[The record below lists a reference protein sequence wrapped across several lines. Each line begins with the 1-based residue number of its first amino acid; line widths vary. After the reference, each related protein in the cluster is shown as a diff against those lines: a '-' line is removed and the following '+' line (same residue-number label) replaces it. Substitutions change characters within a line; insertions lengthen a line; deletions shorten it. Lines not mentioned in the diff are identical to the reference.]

1 MAANFILRSLR
12 DAKDKHPLT
21 ISKSAPQIAPQIRPP
36 SINERVQVRFNKTS
50 LSPGTIVGYDS
61 EDGTYLVHLS
71 LIDQIEKVAPD
82 QVQRLVISMMK
93 PPPMTTSTTLPKLVG
108 PTRRQLEWH
117 HLEIKALCYWSKNG
131 LARAWLKWASMK
143 AERLRRSARIA
154 AKKQAEAEAAAA
166 VKAKRHKAV
175 FGKHGGVLGKL
186 KNTFEDEHAQIK
198 QEWLA
203 HRLAIHPEA
212 VRQYQELKHGA
223 EAAWDSNDI
232 TECKQLLDMCIK
244 LNGHCDSLF
253 NFRARVNDRAGHTRE
268 ALDDARRAVSLWHR
282 TDNHLLLSRLLQQ
295 EQRLD
300 EASLHFMAAHK
311 RGGDGVVATRDDDYR
326 GLVIS
331 IRRKRNFC
339 NVRRPDQAKVVE
351 TRTSVI
357 EKPDPP
363 DLTGEA
369 VSASDSASILARW
382 TPVEGSDAAGT
393 YEYVLQ
399 HCEEMTIF
407 EPKQRKFQVSYG
419 PWVTTTFK
427 VRAVEQQR
435 MLQGKSVADTIAL
448 EGCSVGPLKADRRG
462 RLVARLEPLKRGA
475 TYKLHVKSTSQEGE
489 SDYSADVFVKTVANE
504 DSGPGIKL
512 VPLSWLLGATYCVGI
527 AAEESARTGQGAFS
541 YVRSVARV
549 LNSRLM
555 DLRRVFAYYKSG
567 QYLTS
572 LKFIRM
578 LRDVGLMQGCTPAQ
592 ATLSK
597 AKLLGTS
604 DVDLRFQRLVRSV
617 SLSDDSVPASMPG
630 SAIASAARVLT
641 TGNGGVS
648 PSASA
653 KEMAPGIDATRKK
666 SPPPPKSP
674 PKTPSAA
681 RQQQEPPPPPQ
692 QQQLAPLAQQEPR
705 KSKVEWRKVAGSARS
720 FTLAELREA
729 ARRYHEEMVKSA
741 GEEAEVIVDPVAAGD
756 AASGLMAPFQ
766 FVAALIECS
775 WQCYPSLVG
784 LERRLTTCI
793 DAILAVVM
801 PLVDGVK
808 KKRVELNSANVRAL
822 FVFFDKDLRKI
833 FRAYAE
839 GDQAAIVADVQGNES
854 INLAELKKMLS
865 DCSMMDDNLTN
876 VKLQSIFAEVNV
888 GSAEEGIDENDSEMS
903 YDEFLSTLA
912 LICDVKIPEKG
923 RSRDGFEYTLY
934 AWLQLQFIPTC
945 RRLINAKAKGKK

>member
-143 AERLRRSARIA
+143 AECLRRSARIA

-630 SAIASAARVLT
+630 SEIASAARVLT
-641 TGNGGVS
+641 NGNGGVS

-674 PKTPSAA
+674 PKTPGAA
-681 RQQQEPPPPPQ
+681 RQQQVPPPPPQ
-692 QQQLAPLAQQEPR
+692 QQQPAPLAQQEPR
-705 KSKVEWRKVAGSARS
+705 KSKVEWRKVSGSARS

>member
-1 MAANFILRSLR
+1 M
-12 DAKDKHPLT
+12 
-21 ISKSAPQIAPQIRPP
+21 
-36 SINERVQVRFNKTS
+36 RFNKTS

-108 PTRRQLEWH
+108 PTRHQLEWY
-117 HLEIKALCYWSKNG
+117 HLEIKALCYWSGIG
-131 LARAWLKWASMK
+131 LARAWLKWASIK
-143 AERLRRSARIA
+143 AERLRRSARNA
-154 AKKQAEAEAAAA
+154 QKKQAEAEAAAA

-212 VRQYQELKHGA
+212 VRQHQELKHGA
-223 EAAWDSNDI
+223 DAAWDSNDLP
-232 TECKQLLDMCIK
+232 ECKQLLDKCIK

-300 EASLHFMAAHK
+300 EASLHFMAAQK

-363 DLTGEA
+363 DLRANGEA
-369 VSASDSASILARW
+369 ASASDAASILARW
-382 TPVEGSDAAGT
+382 TPVEGSDATGT
-393 YEYVLQ
+393 YEYGLQ

-435 MLQGKSVADTIAL
+435 MLQGKPVADTIAL
-448 EGCSVGPLKADRRG
+448 EGCSVEPLKADRRG

-475 TYKLHVKSTSQEGE
+475 TYKLHIKSTSQEGE

-592 ATLSK
+592 AALSK

-617 SLSDDSVPASMPG
+617 SLSDDAVPASMPG
-630 SAIASAARVLT
+630 SAIANAARELT
-641 TGNGGVS
+641 TGNGKVS
-648 PSASA
+648 PSAGA
-653 KEMAPGIDATRKK
+653 KETAPGIDAARQK
-666 SPPPPKSP
+666 SPPKAPPPPKTPRSALPPKSPPKSP

-681 RQQQEPPPPPQ
+681 QQQQEPPPPPQ
-692 QQQLAPLAQQEPR
+692 QQPAPLAQQEPP
-705 KSKVEWRKVAGSARS
+705 KQKVEWRKVAGSARS

-741 GEEAEVIVDPVAAGD
+741 VEEAEVIMDPVAAGD
-756 AASGLMAPFQ
+756 AANSLMAPFQ

-775 WQCYPSLVG
+775 WQCYPQLVG

-801 PLVDGVK
+801 PLVDSFK

-822 FVFFDKDLRKI
+822 FVFFDKDLRMI

-839 GDQAAIVADVQGNES
+839 GDQAAIVAEVQGNES
-854 INLAELKKMLS
+854 INLAELKKMMS
-865 DCSMMDDNLTN
+865 DCSMIDDNLTN

-923 RSRDGFEYTLY
+923 RSGDGFEYTLY